1 MRLSVKRPRTH
12 STMRRARNTLAIV
25 AAVAAG
31 GVANQVHAQSHELS
45 APGGAVRIEAEDFSA
60 KSDSPQVESHY
71 SGVSGGSNV
80 GYFWY
85 NDFLDYDVNVNHLL
99 NYRLELRVASPSGT
113 TVEVSLVKEGVETKL
128 TDIYVSRADGWGDYG
143 PTIQRNVTLPAGAQ
157 TLRFR
162 NVGGGAN
169 LDYITVR
176 AGAPFDV
183 ISNQPT
189 INAGP
194 DINPLKGFSSGW
206 WRAEDYFA
214 SVGFQ
219 YIEWGKFEPTNGTFD
234 WNYVENEVL
243 SRAGSMDRHL
253 ILQFVVDWD
262 DWQKD
267 APDEMG
273 SHYKG
278 PTWLKDLMGDEFE
291 NREVVEHDGRVRET
305 RATNYNHPVFI
316 AEVTEAITELQEHF
330 STDERGF
337 VIQVGAL
344 GFWGEWHNYP
354 RDEEWGPNEEAKAL
368 VLGTYMQNLGDD
380 GFTQVRYPNDELNL
394 AFAGKGMGYMNGSVT
409 PTAHGMEFGLQ
420 LDNDAELWRNG
431 PVGGEW
437 PPGIWDATRWS
448 EFFIDSVGLEMIETA
463 RYSTILAP
471 EIDSANPNTQDIA
484 LMLGDDFDES
494 GQFMTMH
501 RAMGYNFQVSD
512 VRHLEARDQSGLTHI
527 EVDLGNVGVAPFYK
541 KWSTQLA
548 LIDAQ
553 TGVAVDLV
561 DIDTDVT
568 ALGPGDVTTLKASS
582 NVELEQG
589 KTYQIGL
596 RILQPKADESKE
608 IPWKLNARYTFVGLA
623 NDVEVTAESWDANN
637 ALQGGWNILNEFQ
650 AR

>member
-1 MRLSVKRPRTH
+1 MRVSSRRSRTLSTLSRSRQSLAIAVA
-12 STMRRARNTLAIV
+12 MAACGVADQTLA
-25 AAVAAG
+25 
-31 GVANQVHAQSHELS
+31 QTHELS
-45 APGGAVRIEAEDFSA
+45 DPGGSVRIEAEDFSA
-60 KSDSPQVESHY
+60 KSVSPQVESHY
-71 SGVSGGSNV
+71 DGVSGGANV

-85 NDFLDYDVNVNHLL
+85 DDFLDYDVNVNHLL

-113 TVEVSLVKEGVETKL
+113 TIEVSLVDDGVETKL
-128 TDIYVSRADGWGDYG
+128 TEIYVSSADGWGDYG
-143 PTIQRNVTLPAGAQ
+143 PTIQRNITLPSGTQ
-157 TLRFR
+157 TLRFK
-162 NVGGGAN
+162 NKGSGAN

-183 ISNQPT
+183 SNSQPAP
-189 INAGP
+189 NAGP

-206 WRAEDYFA
+206 WRADDYFA

-219 YIEWGKFEPTNGTFD
+219 YIEWGKFEPTNGVFD
-234 WNYVENEVL
+234 WDYVENEVL
-243 SRAGSMDRHL
+243 SRAGSKDRHL

-262 DWQKD
+262 DWGKD

-278 PTWLKDLMGDEFE
+278 PSWLKDLMGDEFE
-291 NREVVEHDGRVRET
+291 NRAIVEHNDLVRET

-316 AEVTEAITELQEHF
+316 AEVTEAITKLQERF
-330 STDERGF
+330 NEDERGF

-354 RDEEWGPNEEAKAL
+354 MDEEWGPSEEAKAS
-368 VLGTYMQNLGDD
+368 VLSNYMQNLGDD
-380 GFTQVRYPNDELNL
+380 GFTQVRYPNDAVNL
-394 AFAGKGMGYMNGSVT
+394 AFAGKGMGYMNGSIT
-409 PTAHGMEFGLQ
+409 PTPHGIEFGLE
-420 LDNDAELWRNG
+420 LDTDAELWRNG

-437 PPGIWDATRWS
+437 PPGIWDVARWS
-448 EFFIDSVGLEMIETA
+448 EFFVDSIGMEMIETA

-471 EIDSANPNTQDIA
+471 EIDSDNPHAQDIA
-484 LMLGDDFDES
+484 LMLGDSFDET
-494 GQFMTMH
+494 GQFMNMH

-512 VRHLEARDQSGLTHI
+512 VRYLEARDQSGLTHL

-541 KWSTQLA
+541 KWATQLA
-548 LIDAQ
+548 LIDAE
-553 TGVAVDLV
+553 TGIAVDL
-561 DIDTDVT
+561 IDLDVDVT
-568 ALGPGDVTTLKASS
+568 AIGPGDAMRLAASS
-582 NVELEQG
+582 SAELEQG

-596 RILQPKADESKE
+596 RILQPQADEDKE
-608 IPWKLNARYTFVGLA
+608 TPWKLNARYTFVALA